1 MSNAT
6 LIDNL
11 TDEEK
16 LELKQLMSQLAPW
29 TPHPKN
35 RPQCMAYESEANEIL
50 WGGSAGGGKAL
61 ALDTPIPLASGK
73 WTTMGEVEMGDA
85 VLDENK
91 KSCKVWFATNVMLN
105 HIVFKICF
113 DNGDS
118 IKADAEH
125 KWLVGWEDQYGVG
138 IKYMEA
144 DILSTEEI
152 EHNMIDWDD
161 TQINNRYYVVCPG
174 GEKRRIM
181 SVDLIETEPV
191 RCIAVDSPSHLYLA
205 GESMIPTHNTDVILG
220 MARMKHTRS
229 LILRRNFPELERSVI
244 SRALQFMGGSYNS
257 AKHVI
262 QTDGRRIEFG
272 HMEKPGNPQIQGD
285 EQQYS
290 SAPYDLIAFDQLEE
304 FPEYPYIF
312 MFSRLRSAKLG
323 QRTQMISS
331 ANWVGENLAW
341 IIRRWRDWIGDK
353 PTAKSG
359 ELRWYYRLKG
369 QDEELTAPNGEPV
382 WDEKAQDWSIPT
394 SRTFIRA
401 RLIDNPYLGDDYKAQ
416 LQQLK
421 EPMRSALL
429 YGDIKATMTDNAYQL
444 IPRAW
449 VKAAMA
455 RWTPDGRDEKAV
467 PVIGVDV
474 ARGGKDKTVFAPRY
488 GNWYDNLIVYSG
500 SETPDGASV
509 AALALQLDINGVY
522 NVDVI
527 GIGSSAYDYIKEKK
541 IANPINFGAGSKTT
555 DKSGLFNFLNERAAQ
570 YWAFMEAL
578 DPANE
583 KPIALPPDEELES
596 ELCAMIWVPEGKTIR
611 MKSKEE
617 VKLILGRSP
626 DKADAV
632 VLANSILALD
642 WLSAGAQK
650 VKDYSNPWRDA

>member
-1 MSNAT
+1 MGNPNNVT

-50 WGGSAGGGKAL
+50 FGGSAGGAK
-61 ALDTPIPLASGK
+61 T
-73 WTTMGEVEMGDA
+73 
-85 VLDENK
+85 
-91 KSCKVWFATNVMLN
+91 
-105 HIVFKICF
+105 
-113 DNGDS
+113 
-118 IKADAEH
+118 
-125 KWLVGWEDQYGVG
+125 
-138 IKYMEA
+138 
-144 DILSTEEI
+144 ST
-152 EHNMIDWDD
+152 
-161 TQINNRYYVVCPG
+161 
-174 GEKRRIM
+174 
-181 SVDLIETEPV
+181 
-191 RCIAVDSPSHLYLA
+191 
-205 GESMIPTHNTDVILG
+205 ILG
-220 MARMKHTRS
+220 LARMKHTRS
-229 LILRRNFPELERSVI
+229 LVLRRNFPELERSVI
-244 SRALQFMGGSYNS
+244 SMALEFMGGSYNS

-312 MFSRLRSAKLG
+312 MFSRLRSAKVG

-341 IIRRWRDWIGDK
+341 IIKRWRDWIGDR

-369 QDEELTAPNGEPV
+369 QDEELTAPNGEQI
-382 WDEKAQDWSIPT
+382 WDEKAQDWTIPT

-401 RLIDNPYLGDDYKAQ
+401 GLMDNPYLGDDYKAQ

-488 GNWYDNLIVYSG
+488 GNWYDNVIVYSG

-541 IANPINFGAGSKTT
+541 VANPINFGAGSKTT

-570 YWAFMEAL
+570 YWAFMESL